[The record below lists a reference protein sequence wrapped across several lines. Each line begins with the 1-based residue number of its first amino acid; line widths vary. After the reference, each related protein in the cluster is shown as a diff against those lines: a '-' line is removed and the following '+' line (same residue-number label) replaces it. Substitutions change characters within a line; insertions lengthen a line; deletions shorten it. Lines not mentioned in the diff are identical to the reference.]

1 MWRQPS
7 RALRVTVEVTKVV
20 TAAAIVWLGVGPVLV
35 EAQTVTADPAG
46 PVQRTDAAGAAGAVA
61 GPRLDAL
68 MERHGCSTTGLG
80 PDVVPGSALVAHGNR
95 VDHVTFDAGW
105 AVFTG
110 DAAGSLVAVCAATLP
125 PDPSPPAG
133 G

>member
-1 MWRQPS
+1 MRRTPS
-7 RALRVTVEVTKVV
+7 RALRVAVEVTKVV

-46 PVQRTDAAGAAGAVA
+46 PVRRTDPVGAAGAVA

-68 MERHGCSTTGLG
+68 MERHGCSSTGLG
-80 PDVVPGSALVAHGNR
+80 PDVIPGSALVAHGGR
-95 VDHVTFDAGW
+95 VEHVSFDAGW

-110 DAAGSLVAVCAATLP
+110 AAEGSLVAVCTATLP
-125 PDPSPPAG
+125 AAEALAG
-133 G
+133 